1 MSDEKPK
8 KKKKWVQ
15 AATEGAHGQ
24 FAAKAEDAGETTR
37 EFAKTHESSPGKL
50 GKQARL
56 AETLMGF
63 SKKPRRSAILYKKRD

>member
-1 MSDEKPK
+1 MADEKPK
-8 KKKKWVQ
+8 KNKKWVQ

-24 FAAKAEDAGETTR
+24 FAAKAKEAGETTR
-37 EFAKTHESSPGKL
+37 EFAEGRENSQGKL

-63 SKKPRRSAILYKKRD
+63 SKKPRRSAILYNKKD